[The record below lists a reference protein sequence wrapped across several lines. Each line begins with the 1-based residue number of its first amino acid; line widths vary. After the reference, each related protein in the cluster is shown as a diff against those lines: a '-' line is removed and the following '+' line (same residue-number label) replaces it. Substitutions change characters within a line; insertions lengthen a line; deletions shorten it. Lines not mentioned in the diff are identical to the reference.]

1 MIRNPPPLHLTPP
14 PRKFVKEYSAAINRL
29 ALLVIKQQR
38 LSCVHAHI
46 PSLPLSD
53 SAYRASKQTRD
64 ASHLSFALLVI
75 KQQRLSCVHAH
86 IPSLPLSDSAYRA
99 NKAVPVR
106 SRLCI
111 YVIRMSTRNKTNVC
125 FATACFSFAA
135 ATSHPSIRRSRR
147 RHRRTLPLSS
157 HSRQPYPQPRP
168 SPPGCLP

>member
-29 ALLVIKQQR
+29 
-38 LSCVHAHI
+38 
-46 PSLPLSD
+46 
-53 SAYRASKQTRD
+53 
-64 ASHLSFALLVI
+64 ALLVI